1 MIILKNLKLFYNIMT
16 TLIILLSTGKGT
28 WVEVTKLINTHEWE
42 KVYIITNDF
51 GQKTFQKKDNMELIV
66 IDSNKPIEKIINQIK
81 SSINVAD
88 TQVALNLSSGSGK
101 EHMAVLSAI
110 LKSGLGIRL
119 ITFEN
124 KLIEL

>member
-51 GQKTFQKKDNMELIV
+51 CQKTFQKKENMELIV